1 MTTTTPPR
9 RTEDADRLDGSTVIH
24 KAVGSSDDRWFD
36 RLNTAFVVLVV
47 LVIGYPL
54 WFVVIASIS
63 DPQAVQAGKVWL
75 WPVEV
80 TLDGYQR
87 VFGHGAIW
95 TGYRNSIVYTVVGVA
110 VHLALVLP
118 CAYALSRRHMA
129 GRTAVTW
136 YILFTMLFSGGIIPT
151 YLLVRN
157 LGILDTMWAV
167 ILPGAAGAWS
177 ILVARA
183 FFTQTVPEELG
194 EAAKVDGA
202 SDLQTFL
209 RIALPLSL
217 PIIVT
222 LGLFHGVGLWNEY
235 FKALIY
241 LSDRDKFPLQL
252 VLRELLIVSQDP
264 SAGGGGGGAGA
275 DGDAGSIVDQVRLA
289 SLIKY
294 AVMIVASL
302 PLLIIYPFL
311 QRFFTQGVLIGSVKG

>member
-1 MTTTTPPR
+1 MTTTTEPR
-9 RTEDADRLDGSTVIH
+9 DRLATDRLDGSRVIH
-24 KAVGSSDDRWFD
+24 KAVGSRDDTWFD
-36 RLNTAFVVLVV
+36 RLNVVFVVLIV

-63 DPQAVQAGKVWL
+63 DPLAVQSGKVWL
-75 WPVEV
+75 WPVEI
-80 TLDGYQR
+80 TTAGYER
-87 VFGHGAIW
+87 VFGHSAIW
-95 TGYRNSIVYTVVGVA
+95 IGYRNSIVYTVVGVA

-118 CAYALSRRHMA
+118 CAYALSRRHMV
-129 GRTAVTW
+129 GRTLVTW

-157 LGILDTMWAV
+157 LGMLDTMWAV
-167 ILPGAAGAWS
+167 ILPGAVGAWS
-177 ILVARA
+177 ILVGRA

-202 SDLQTFL
+202 SDLQTFV

-264 SAGGGGGGAGA
+264 SAGGGAGQG
-275 DGDAGSIVDQVRLA
+275 GDAGSIVEQVRLA
-289 SLIKY
+289 GLIKY
-294 AVMIVASL
+294 AVMILASL

>member
-1 MTTTTPPR
+1 MTATKTPR
-9 RTEDADRLDGSTVIH
+9 RTRPRGPARRHGRDPQGGGSR
-24 KAVGSSDDRWFD
+24 DDRWFD
-36 RLNTAFVVLVV
+36 RLNIVFVVLVV
-47 LVIGYPL
+47 LMVGYPL
-54 WFVVIASIS
+54 WFVIIASIS

-87 VFGHGAIW
+87 VFGHSAIW
-95 TGYRNSIVYTVVGVA
+95 TGYRNSIVYTLVGVA

-118 CAYALSRRHMA
+118 CAYALSRRHMV

-183 FFTQTVPEELG
+183 FFTQTMPEELG

>member
-1 MTTTTPPR
+1 MRATTPPR
-9 RTEDADRLDGSTVIH
+9 PNRAAADGSPVVH
-24 KAVGSSDDRWFD
+24 RAVGSSDDRWFD
-36 RLNTAFVVLVV
+36 RLNVLFVLLVV

-63 DPQAVQAGKVWL
+63 DPQAVETGKVWL
-75 WPVEV
+75 WPVDV
-80 TLDGYQR
+80 TLDGYRR
-87 VFGHGAIW
+87 VFEQGAIW
-95 TGYRNSIVYTVVGVA
+95 TGYRNSILYTLVGVA

-118 CAYALSRRHMA
+118 CAYALSRKHMA
-129 GRTAVTW
+129 GRTGVTW

-157 LGILDTMWAV
+157 LGLLDTMWAV
-167 ILPGAAGAWS
+167 ILPGAVGAWS

-183 FFTQTVPEELG
+183 FFTQTVPEEIG
-194 EAAKVDGA
+194 EAATVDGA
-202 SDLQTFL
+202 GDIQIFF
-209 RIALPLSL
+209 RIALPLSA

-222 LGLFHGVGLWNEY
+222 LALFHGVGLWNEY

-252 VLRELLIVSQDP
+252 ILRELLIVSQDP
-264 SAGGGGGGAGA
+264 SAGGGGAGGSGGG
-275 DGDAGSIVDQVRLA
+275 GDTGSIIEQVRLA